1 MKTTNVKTAKN
12 KLSEI
17 LRDAQLEQVVIMNH
31 GRPVAIVLGVE
42 GHPKPKVDQ
51 MVSER
56 SQEIGV
62 VVHQMNAVAQKA
74 PPASATNPKKRQSS
88 ATFLGAGYRVRTDD
102 IQLGNALRGDRAG

>member
-42 GHPKPKVDQ
+42 GQDLAHVFGMGEDLTQLKVRYAKELAAKRP
-51 MVSER
+51 ER
-56 SQEIGV
+56 AITQEEMERR
-62 VVHQMNAVAQKA
+62 HLRRPARAAVKRRKKA
-74 PPASATNPKKRQSS
+74 A
-88 ATFLGAGYRVRTDD
+88 
-102 IQLGNALRGDRAG
+102 